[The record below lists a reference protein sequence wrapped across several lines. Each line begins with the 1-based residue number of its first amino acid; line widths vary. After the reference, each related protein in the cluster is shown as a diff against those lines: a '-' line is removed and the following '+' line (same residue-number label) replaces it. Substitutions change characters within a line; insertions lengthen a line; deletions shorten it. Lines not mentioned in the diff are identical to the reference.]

1 MMCHCEIILASLTFC
16 YFFALIMMLLLV
28 SCFLKALV
36 YVCVFYVPVSV
47 CVCIDFVVLIG

>member
-1 MMCHCEIILASLTFC
+1 MCHCEIVLASLTFC

-47 CVCIDFVVLIG
+47 CICIDFVVLIG